1 MIPSRH
7 TLILQTLQGFAR
19 YCLPSLLIILTSI
32 AAQAQTVNE
41 ELQQVAVPNDM
52 RGVHFYL
59 LTIDVGD
66 RVWDNFGHTALRVH
80 DETTNTDTVFNWGG
94 FDMSEGVMSFS
105 WNFFKGIMD
114 YRLGTN
120 SPSAEFAMYRSQE
133 RTVWQDKINLT
144 NPQKEILYRRLIWN
158 LEPDN
163 IVYAYQYFS
172 DNCTTKVRDYLDEA
186 LAGKISQQY
195 TSVTDETFRDQV
207 QSHYESVSLI
217 GFSLDVLMNSNIDRF
232 VSEWEE
238 LYLPLRF
245 RERLL
250 ELKSDVAENG
260 GQLMLL
266 SDSQI
271 IIEFAAPTIETDGYR
286 VASLILVLPV
296 ILLTLMLKRI
306 PQSYY
311 ATHSRFGL
319 KAAAINFR
327 ILGLLALLTA
337 VFSGI
342 YGMLMLGS
350 WFVSD
355 HVDTHHNINLLL
367 FWPTD
372 LLGILVGLRWII
384 LCRPWPMTH
393 NSAPFIN
400 YYLLAHLIAMLA
412 YASIA
417 IFGLSQQ
424 SISDLALYVV
434 PGFALFTVFIWVVGF
449 QPAKP
454 RNMFF

>member
-1 MIPSRH
+1 
-7 TLILQTLQGFAR
+7 
-19 YCLPSLLIILTSI
+19 
-32 AAQAQTVNE
+32 
-41 ELQQVAVPNDM
+41 
-52 RGVHFYL
+52 
-59 LTIDVGD
+59 
-66 RVWDNFGHTALRVH
+66 
-80 DETTNTDTVFNWGG
+80 
-94 FDMSEGVMSFS
+94 
-105 WNFFKGIMD
+105 
-114 YRLGTN
+114 
-120 SPSAEFAMYRSQE
+120 
-133 RTVWQDKINLT
+133 
-144 NPQKEILYRRLIWN
+144 
-158 LEPDN
+158 
-163 IVYAYQYFS
+163 
-172 DNCTTKVRDYLDEA
+172 
-186 LAGKISQQY
+186 
-195 TSVTDETFRDQV
+195 
-207 QSHYESVSLI
+207 
-217 GFSLDVLMNSNIDRF
+217 
-232 VSEWEE
+232 
-238 LYLPLRF
+238 
-245 RERLL
+245 
-250 ELKSDVAENG
+250 
-260 GQLMLL
+260 MLL

-311 ATHSRFGL
+311 ATHSRIGL